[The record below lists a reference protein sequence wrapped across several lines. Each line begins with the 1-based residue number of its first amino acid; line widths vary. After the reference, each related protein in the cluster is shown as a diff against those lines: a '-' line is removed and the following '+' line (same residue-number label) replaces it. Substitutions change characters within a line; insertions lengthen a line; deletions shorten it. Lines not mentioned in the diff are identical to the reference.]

1 MQDVSIRI
9 AGVEGNGVSGN
20 WVTVKGIT
28 ANQRVVESQ
37 LPRPI
42 GAWLTFW
49 KTNTNSPRLR
59 LLSSTLA
66 QAAAD
71 FPSPT
76 ALHV

>member
-1 MQDVSIRI
+1 MLDASIRI
-9 AGVEGNGVSGN
+9 SGLEGNAVSGN
-20 WVTVKGIT
+20 WVTMKGIT
-28 ANQRVVESQ
+28 ANQTAVESW

-49 KTNTNSPRLR
+49 KTNTNSPRLL